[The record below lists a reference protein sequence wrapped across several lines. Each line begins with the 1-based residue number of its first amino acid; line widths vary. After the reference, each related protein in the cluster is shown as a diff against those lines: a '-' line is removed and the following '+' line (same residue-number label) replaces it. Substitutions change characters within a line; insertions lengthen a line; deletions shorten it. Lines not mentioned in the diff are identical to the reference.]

1 MCEISPQGGQG
12 CYSNTVASLVS
23 AEAKYQGVLQ
33 EWAEAA
39 AVGLARPGNRRAR
52 KLEAQYD
59 LFDARVR
66 HVSTPQGEAD
76 LTARLDQLAHT
87 GPSHLLRTRG
97 RDLGLIDL
105 CAFAEADTDYL
116 QCIAAIAEG
125 IRMRER
131 NQNIA
136 DVNVNND
143 RLNPQQFAEL
153 CRYPNASEQH
163 RRESTIARAERQSAG
178 IQAPDPVVAA

>member
-1 MCEISPQGGQG
+1 MCESLPQGGQR
-12 CYSNTVASLVS
+12 CFSNTVASLVS
-23 AEAKYQGVLQ
+23 AEAKYRGVVQ
-33 EWAEAA
+33 EWAEAT
-39 AVGLARPGNRRAR
+39 AVGIARPDNLRAR

-66 HVSTPQGEAD
+66 HASTPEGEAD
-76 LTARLDQLAHT
+76 LSARLEKLAHT
-87 GPSHLLRTRG
+87 RPSDLLGARG
-97 RDLGLIDL
+97 RDLGVMDF
-105 CAFAEADTDYL
+105 CASAEVDTDSL

-143 RLNPQQFAEL
+143 RLTPQQVAVL

-163 RRESTIARAERQSAG
+163 IREVTIARAERQDAG
-178 IQAPDPVVAA
+178 IQALDPVVAA